1 MEAKR
6 LLLGYACVVMI
17 FLGQLMLELFKLAS
31 WRPKSENYPSW
42 LIIYHDS
49 SFIMTPHLSWP
60 IIYCIINN
68 LSEPKEEIIMVSFL
82 YVFVITYFLSL
93 SPFQPRISACA
104 RMVNSWLSM
113 TRTSRWTTKA
123 ATPFT
128 SSLKPLM
135 RSVHPHRTLKWQNMF
150 QNPFLI
156 AVCIWLLQ
164 TSTHLHVQMDVPLL
178 HY

>member
-68 LSEPKEEIIMVSFL
+68 LSAPKQEIIMV
-82 YVFVITYFLSL
+82 FVCFCDIWLSL
-93 SPFQPRISACA
+93 SLSLLSNPESLPVPGWSTVDPRWRGRRAEQQKPQLHSRRLWNHWCA
-104 RMVNSWLSM
+104 PSTHIEPWSGRICS
-113 TRTSRWTTKA
+113 KI
-123 ATPFT
+123 
-128 SSLKPLM
+128 
-135 RSVHPHRTLKWQNMF
+135 
-150 QNPFLI
+150 PFL
-156 AVCIWLLQ
+156 
-164 TSTHLHVQMDVPLL
+164 
-178 HY
+178 